1 MVALKYVLKEYLVE
15 FVETVIGTIMMLVL
29 YAGN

>member
-1 MVALKYVLKEYLVE
+1 MVVLKYVSKEYLVE

>member
-1 MVALKYVLKEYLVE
+1 MVVLKYVLKEYLVE